1 MHSQVRTVVTFES
14 TAFNMAEPKDYFI
27 NPCCFGDDLAKW
39 LIDELRKQGFETDD
53 EPGQED
59 FGWYLNFETAEIAHT
74 FVIGHRPTSE
84 SEAGTWFGVIER
96 NRVLFRR
103 RGVQPSAVDAIHRI
117 LSTSPLI
124 QDVRWHFKLDF
135 DKGAP
140 SPRTDL

>member
-1 MHSQVRTVVTFES
+1 LRALHLTWQSQKTIS
-14 TAFNMAEPKDYFI
+14 SI
-27 NPCCFGDDLAKW
+27 LAASAMIW
-39 LIDELRKQGFETDD
+39 RGSGTDD

-59 FGWYLNFETAEIAHT
+59 FGWYLNFETAGIART
-74 FVIGHRPTSE
+74 FVIGHRPTGE

-96 NRVLFRR
+96 NRGFFGSIFGGRR
-103 RGVQPSAVDAIHRI
+103 RGIQPSAADAVHGI

-135 DKGAP
+135 DKGAS